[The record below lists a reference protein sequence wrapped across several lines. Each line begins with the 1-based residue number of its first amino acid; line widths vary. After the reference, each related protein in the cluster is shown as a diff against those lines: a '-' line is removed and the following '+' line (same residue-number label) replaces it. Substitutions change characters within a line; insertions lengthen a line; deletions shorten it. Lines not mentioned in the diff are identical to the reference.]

1 MRHKANG
8 KGSEQYTKQ
17 ATLLQARPV
26 AAVFTVAGAI
36 LHKDVVAARA
46 HQAEAFVALNT
57 GFAHVGT
64 AAEVTPFPMHLLPD
78 LAAHGRTHA
87 LQMLQLW
94 CLLTVRN
101 SQCAIVEGV
110 TALGIVVGATVPAF
124 DAISWGNE
132 TSLEN

>member
-8 KGSEQYTKQ
+8 EGAQQNTEQAGMVQ
-17 ATLLQARPV
+17 PRPV
-26 AAVFTVAGAI
+26 AAVFAVAGAI
-36 LHKDVVAARA
+36 LHEDVVAARA

-64 AAEVTPFPMHLLPD
+64 AAEVAPFPVHLLPN

-87 LQMLQLW
+87 LQMFQLG
-94 CLLTVRN
+94 CLLAVCN
-101 SQCAIVEGV
+101 GQCAIVEGV
-110 TALGIVVGATVPAF
+110 TALGIVVGAAVPTF

-132 TSLEN
+132 TP